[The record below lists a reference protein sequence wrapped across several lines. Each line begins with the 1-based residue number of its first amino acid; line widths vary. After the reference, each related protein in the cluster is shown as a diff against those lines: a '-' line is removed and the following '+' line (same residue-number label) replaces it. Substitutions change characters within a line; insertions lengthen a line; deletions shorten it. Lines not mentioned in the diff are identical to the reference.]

1 MIKFEDINKKEIEPK
16 LFEDVIIFTLAEP
29 GAMGEARLMEFVKKN
44 KKCFQLF
51 YNKTISYEDLK
62 DLFPVLKNC
71 YWDGPMPNEYDYGEI
86 VMISDGIYKV
96 NDSIYNDCYTKV
108 SKGWR
113 HIYTGF
119 GNHLVIKEEYF
130 NIFEKYIQD
139 IHPVE
144 MYFKWQDRLD
154 EFLAE
159 INQ

>member
-1 MIKFEDINKKEIEPK
+1 MIKFEDINIKEIEPK

-29 GAMGEARLMEFVKKN
+29 GAMGEARLMKFVKKN

-51 YNKTISYEDLK
+51 YNETISYEDIK
-62 DLFPVLKNC
+62 CLFPVLKDC
-71 YWDGPMPNEYDYGEI
+71 YWKGPIPHEYEYEK
-86 VMISDGIYKV
+86 ISDSIYQF
-96 NDSIYNDCYTKV
+96 NDINSIYNDCYTKV

-139 IHPVE
+139 IQPVE
-144 MYFKWQDRLD
+144 MYFKWQDRLE

-159 INQ
+159 INQE